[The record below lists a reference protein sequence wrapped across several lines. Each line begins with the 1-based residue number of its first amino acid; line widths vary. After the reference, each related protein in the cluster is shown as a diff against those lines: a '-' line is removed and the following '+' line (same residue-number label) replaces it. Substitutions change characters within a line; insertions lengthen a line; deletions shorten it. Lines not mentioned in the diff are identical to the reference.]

1 MPKAFDCTPHTS
13 KQVAN
18 FYFTALGGDR
28 FECKCGNKR
37 KQKLSAGYNNLLVH
51 VFSQKLSKGPTCY
64 LEWIKPSSNIV
75 ERLNSRAKLVFGTSH
90 HRLSPGSLE
99 ENLFLY
105 VNKRFWDISVVDKII
120 THG

>member
-28 FECKCGNKR
+28 FECKCGNKP

-64 LEWIKPSSNIV
+64 LEWIKPTSNIV
-75 ERLNSRAKLVFGTSH
+75 ERLNSRAKLIFGTSRL
-90 HRLSPGSLE
+90 RLSPGSLE
-99 ENLFLY
+99 KIFFSMLTSVFGTFLLWI
-105 VNKRFWDISVVDKII
+105 K
-120 THG
+120 